1 MGALI
6 DLTGRRFGRLVVLR
20 RAGTRYRVGARG
32 QMLSTE
38 PTWLCMC
45 DCGKEKVILGM
56 NLREGRSNSCGCL
69 SAEVHSE
76 MMKARHRGR
85 CGSNDHDPAAA
96 PAAGADGEE
105 DR

>member
-6 DLTGRRFGRLVVLR
+6 DLTGRRFGRLEVLR
-20 RAGTRYRVGARG
+20 RAETRYKYGAQG
-32 QMLSTE
+32 QVIRTE
-38 PTWLCMC
+38 PTWLCRC
-45 DCGKEKVILGM
+45 DCGNERVILGM

-69 SAEVHSE
+69 AAELRSE

-96 PAAGADGEE
+96 PPAGADGEE